1 MSAESPRAAEHP
13 ADGDVAAPT
22 EVPQGRP
29 WPWRGRR
36 TRELKPFTPG
46 ERALMTFFYVVS
58 ILMVLA
64 IVIVGALSLAQL
76 TAGSGPG

>member
-1 MSAESPRAAEHP
+1 MSAESTHTPGHS
-13 ADGDVAAPT
+13 ADEDVVAPT
-22 EVPQGRP
+22 EVPAARP

-36 TRELKPFTPG
+36 TRRLKPFTRG

-76 TAGSGPG
+76 ASGSGPG